1 MDDEGIFNI
10 GERVVFSFGEQL
22 PEGYPQDGMTGVVT
36 EEFVGMRTVLFDEVY
51 DKELSERG
59 RKWDIGVCHLKTID
73 IEPDGEEIDINE
85 IFENYLKENFA

>member
-1 MDDEGIFNI
+1 MDEGFFIV
-10 GERVVFSFGEQL
+10 GERVKLSYGEAL

-36 EEFVGMRTVLFDEVY
+36 EEFVGGRTVLFDEVY

-59 RKWDIGVCHLKTID
+59 RKWDIGVCYLKTID
-73 IEPDGEEIDINE
+73 IEPDNEEIDINE